1 GSSCKRR
8 RRLPLARG
16 SLSLLSL
23 SIRQSSHVFTVF
35 PIVAPDSAGSLIL
48 INPGHK
54 AMLMTIVR
62 HHPLGI
68 LGRFATA

>member
-1 GSSCKRR
+1 ME
-8 RRLPLARG
+8 RLLHRE
-16 SLSLLSL
+16 
-23 SIRQSSHVFTVF
+23 
-35 PIVAPDSAGSLIL
+35 SAGSLIL
-48 INPGHK
+48 INLGHK